1 MQKLAQING
10 SRINDNNVGL
20 MQKQFKDYE
29 EKISEL
35 QKEREFVKQRQ
46 AKLRSDLET
55 LNTREEFLQKE
66 RNLTRIQETR
76 IKHQL
81 EEILDAAK
89 LLKTI
94 ESVDLSQPDSIK
106 MIKDLRAILVDKTD
120 LDESQLSEP
129 AKIKQLEAQYV
140 SKMKELELKEEQF
153 NQCVVIIPESD
164 ENAIRLTTQIQEMK
178 NTLDSSCNS
187 LKSTKDELKL
197 VGDQRRDKFMAFF
210 SKVEECLPT
219 IYSDLTRCEVSA

>member
-1 MQKLAQING
+1 MQQ
-10 SRINDNNVGL
+10 
-20 MQKQFKDYE
+20 QFKDYD

-66 RNLTRIQETR
+66 KNLTRIQETR

-81 EEILDAAK
+81 EDILDSAK

-94 ESVDLSQPDSIK
+94 ESVDLSQPDLAK

-120 LDESQLSEP
+120 LDES
-129 AKIKQLEAQYV
+129 
-140 SKMKELELKEEQF
+140 
-153 NQCVVIIPESD
+153 
-164 ENAIRLTTQIQEMK
+164 
-178 NTLDSSCNS
+178 
-187 LKSTKDELKL
+187 
-197 VGDQRRDKFMAFF
+197 
-210 SKVEECLPT
+210 
-219 IYSDLTRCEVSA
+219 